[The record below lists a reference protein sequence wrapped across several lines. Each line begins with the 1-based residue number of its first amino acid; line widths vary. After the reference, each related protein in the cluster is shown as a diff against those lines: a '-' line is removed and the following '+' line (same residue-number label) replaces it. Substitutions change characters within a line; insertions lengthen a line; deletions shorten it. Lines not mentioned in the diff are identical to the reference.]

1 MCAGDGRVQI
11 LQLVFASTSLVPLAS
26 AAAASC
32 SFLCSFACAFHVQQA
47 PRRGTWWTHQSTS
60 LEPSHLHLRQ
70 GAKNGDMV
78 DTFGRMLG
86 VHLVAAN
93 EKPPDTVKS
102 WNVRIMKLHPNDRHG
117 DMQLARDFYT
127 YLDAMLGA
135 KKSALAY

>member
-1 MCAGDGRVQI
+1 M
-11 LQLVFASTSLVPLAS
+11 
-26 AAAASC
+26 
-32 SFLCSFACAFHVQQA
+32 QQGA
-47 PRRGTWWTHQSTS
+47 KKGHMVTHQRKS

-70 GAKNGDMV
+70 GAKSGDMV